1 MYAFI
6 LTHACRQA
14 DRTGGKDRITEMHL
28 VHLTSLWRPRSVTRK
43 NMSFGHV
50 IARLSRHVV
59 SSVIIEATR
68 TTPEVGSYLLNEEDI
83 SPQLT

>member
-1 MYAFI
+1 
-6 LTHACRQA
+6 
-14 DRTGGKDRITEMHL
+14 
-28 VHLTSLWRPRSVTRK
+28 
-43 NMSFGHV
+43 MSFGHV